1 MGGGR
6 GLTVASM
13 LVIIAAIAAARMW
26 KALTAATFAVIC
38 LIVFLNLFPRSLDVV
53 DYRVQRT
60 LSVLIWNGDSSET
73 KMRVAGSDVWHD
85 RLREIGFER
94 WITSPRTFVFGTGI
108 RPWNASAVRE
118 TNWALKF
125 EALLQGAA
133 DTGGY
138 ESALW
143 TILAPAGLAGLLL
156 CVCTIGYFALYNGRR
171 LLSGQLSGMERT
183 VAFLGVYAPIEWALF
198 SPVQG
203 GYPAIEL
210 LYAATAFYYLH
221 DHCLSG
227 SSQISN
233 HQAED
238 DSPYAETARS

>member
-1 MGGGR
+1 
-6 GLTVASM
+6 
-13 LVIIAAIAAARMW
+13 
-26 KALTAATFAVIC
+26 
-38 LIVFLNLFPRSLDVV
+38 
-53 DYRVQRT
+53 
-60 LSVLIWNGDSSET
+60 
-73 KMRVAGSDVWHD
+73 
-85 RLREIGFER
+85 
-94 WITSPRTFVFGTGI
+94 
-108 RPWNASAVRE
+108 
-118 TNWALKF
+118 
-125 EALLQGAA
+125 
-133 DTGGY
+133 
-138 ESALW
+138 
-143 TILAPAGLAGLLL
+143 
-156 CVCTIGYFALYNGRR
+156 
-171 LLSGQLSGMERT
+171 MERT